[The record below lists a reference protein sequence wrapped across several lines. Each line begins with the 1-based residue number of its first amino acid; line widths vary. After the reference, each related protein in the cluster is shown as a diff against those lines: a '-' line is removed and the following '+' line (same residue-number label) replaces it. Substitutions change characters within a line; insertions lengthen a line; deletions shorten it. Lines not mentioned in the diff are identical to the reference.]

1 MTPLTR
7 ASLMALASGLGSFGL
22 VQATWAHHSS
32 GGTGGPWIWL
42 ALVVV
47 TLAFALIWTV
57 LAIVER
63 RQTPPSNKPRQ

>member
-7 ASLMALASGLGSFGL
+7 AGLMALASGLGSFGL
-22 VQATWAHHSS
+22 VRAARAYPS
-32 GGTGGPWIWL
+32 GGTGGPWVWL

-47 TLAFALIWTV
+47 ALAFAVIWTV

-63 RQTPPSNKPRQ
+63 RQTPPAKTPRQ